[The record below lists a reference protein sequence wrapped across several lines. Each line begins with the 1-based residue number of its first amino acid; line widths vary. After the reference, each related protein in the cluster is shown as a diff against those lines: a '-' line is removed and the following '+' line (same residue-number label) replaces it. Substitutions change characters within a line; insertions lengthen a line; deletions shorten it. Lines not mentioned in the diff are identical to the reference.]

1 MALLSSAA
9 RQTLNSW
16 SFIQEFNK
24 NESAY
29 LDLVHIIAKDFLGTC
44 QRYNIQVPVNPEEDF
59 ADKHLVGKT
68 IYWLLADNAFK
79 YFRQALKRGRRK
91 YVDPSHYWVWAEV
104 MARYVLQEAINRKVL
119 I

>member
-91 YVDPSHYWVWAEV
+91 YIVILVTTGSG
-104 MARYVLQEAINRKVL
+104 QK
-119 I
+119 